1 MVSTKPSPECLRT
14 WGHGLLRIPWR
25 IWFPAPQGPFR
36 GFSPWRPNNRCL
48 LLPVLPSGNLT
59 WKKPWKIGQSMEH
72 LWTTMERSTIANSW
86 VNQLFLWTMASS
98 SQTVSLPE
106 GFLFCFSPWEE
117 VRTKSS
123 PTSKFGFW
131 SLVQPVF
138 HLKINPK
145 AKTCEDRYQ
154 SDQQKRW
161 ARAKITLKAFY
172 QL

>member
-1 MVSTKPSPECLRT
+1 MVSTKPSPEVLRT
-14 WGHGLLRIPWR
+14 WGHGLLRTPWR

-106 GFLFCFSPWEE
+106 GFFVLFQSLRRGEDKEFSYFK
-117 VRTKSS
+117 VRLLVTCTTSVPSQNKPKSEDMR
-123 PTSKFGFW
+123 G
-131 SLVQPVF
+131 Q
-138 HLKINPK
+138 IPK
-145 AKTCEDRYQ
+145 
-154 SDQQKRW
+154 
-161 ARAKITLKAFY
+161 
-172 QL
+172 